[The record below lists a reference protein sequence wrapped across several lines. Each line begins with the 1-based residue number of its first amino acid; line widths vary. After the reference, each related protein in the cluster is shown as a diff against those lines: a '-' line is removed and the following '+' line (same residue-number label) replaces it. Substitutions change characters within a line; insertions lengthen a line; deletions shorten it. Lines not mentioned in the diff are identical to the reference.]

1 MGNVDD
7 NVDASVNVNVNV
19 VDNSFG
25 DFDLDVFHQTVI
37 LYLWL

>member
-7 NVDASVNVNVNV
+7 NVDASVNVNV